1 VNAGRDRIRS
11 PAAIAVVAA
20 AWLSAG
26 AGPFLAAAVGALSPP
41 DFARDYVVARARLA
55 DGRGA
60 PPLEGEEG
68 NARAAEFGA
77 PAQRLYGAPYH
88 AHPPT
93 ARLPVRPLG
102 LVSWRVAALVW
113 AAGSILALGWLAISL
128 LTLAVRGRAPSG
140 PRVALAYAAL
150 ALWPPVLYC
159 LEKGQ
164 WSIWLAAL
172 LADGLVALESGRERR
187 AGILFALG
195 AAVKATPLALFGLLA
210 LRFRRAAVAMAA
222 TLGLAIVASL
232 AIDGTGPWR
241 AFLGGATR
249 NVTTWAAW
257 TANTASLAG
266 VTARLFGAPGPF
278 ARPWLA
284 SPALA
289 AALFDLAVLAFVLAA
304 LRALRGSTRVEPPVR
319 AAWLAL
325 PVLANPLGW
334 SHVLVLMLAPLV
346 VAFRDGAPATRRT
359 AWVALAL
366 FSIPP
371 ATLARLAGPP
381 PLAPARGLVLGL
393 PALAAVALFVALLA
407 DARPPQR
414 PAPAAA
420 QS

>member
-1 VNAGRDRIRS
+1 VSRAQIRL
-11 PAAIAVVAA
+11 AAPLVFVVA

-26 AGPFLAAAVGALSPP
+26 TTPLLAAAVGALSPP

-68 NARAAEFGA
+68 NTRAAEFGA
-77 PAQRLYGAPYH
+77 PAQRLWGAPFH
-88 AHPPT
+88 AHPPP
-93 ARLPVRPLG
+93 ARLPVLPLG
-102 LVSWRVAALVW
+102 LLSWDVAALVW

-128 LTLAVRGRAPSG
+128 LTLAARGRTPSAA
-140 PRVALAYAAL
+140 RVALTYGVL
-150 ALWPPVLYC
+150 ALWPPTLYC

-172 LADGLVALESGRERR
+172 LADGLVALEAGQERR
-187 AGILFALG
+187 AGVVFALG
-195 AAVKATPLALFGLLA
+195 AVAKATPLALLGLLA
-210 LRFRRAAVAMAA
+210 LRFRRAALAMAA
-222 TLGLAIVASL
+222 TIGLAVVASL
-232 AIDGTGPWR
+232 VIDGTGPWG
-241 AFLGGATR
+241 AFFGGAAR
-249 NVTTWAAW
+249 NVATWAAW
-257 TANTASLAG
+257 NANTASLAG
-266 VTARLFGAPGPF
+266 ITARLFGAPGPF
-278 ARPWLA
+278 ARPWIA

-289 AALFDLAVLAFVLAA
+289 TALFDLSAAAFVLAA
-304 LRALRGSTRVEPPVR
+304 LRALRGSARVAPLVC

-334 SHVLVLMLAPLV
+334 SHVLVLLLAPLV

-371 ATLARLAGPP
+371 AMLVRLAGPL

-393 PALAAVALFVALLA
+393 PALAAVALFVALLL